1 MDREEKIRKK
11 LEKAWTKE
19 AIRVSH
25 IPNGWIEKRVTLGR
39 GILKN
44 QGSDDMDEMFDT
56 IEDFGISMD
65 SLSSMNPDYD
75 QINDIYQAILSY
87 RTAVRLLKR
96 LREHMD
102 TFQSL
107 KEWRNK

>member
-1 MDREEKIRKK
+1 
-11 LEKAWTKE
+11 
-19 AIRVSH
+19 
-25 IPNGWIEKRVTLGR
+25 
-39 GILKN
+39 
-44 QGSDDMDEMFDT
+44 
-56 IEDFGISMD
+56 
-65 SLSSMNPDYD
+65 MNPDCD

-107 KEWRNK
+107 KEWRDK